1 MNERI
6 LFICQGNVGRSQM
19 AEAYYNALVQPGV
32 ATSAG
37 IDEVAEKY
45 NGRPASEIID
55 VMLEDGIDVSS
66 QRIKR
71 LEGEM
76 IESVGSVIVLCSQ
89 SICPP
94 FLVENP
100 KVEFYEIE
108 DPYMLN
114 LERTRL
120 IRDKV
125 KETILFIAQQKK
137 QTSIDGGF
145 LVVDPPSSAFGETS
159 ARQRRR

>member
-19 AEAYYNALVQPGV
+19 AEAYYSALVQPGV
-32 ATSAG
+32 AISAG

-45 NGRPASEIID
+45 NGRPTTEIID
-55 VMLEDGIDVSS
+55 VMLEDRIDVSN

-71 LEGEM
+71 LEKEM
-76 IESVGSVIVLCSQ
+76 IERVGSVIVLCSQ

-94 FLVENP
+94 FLLESP
-100 KVEFYEIE
+100 KVEFHEIE
-108 DPYMLN
+108 DPYMLD

-120 IRDKV
+120 IRDRV
-125 KETILFIAQQKK
+125 KETILLIAQRKK
-137 QTSIDGGF
+137 Q
-145 LVVDPPSSAFGETS
+145 
-159 ARQRRR
+159 